1 MDQRVE
7 MSYSDRIDV
16 IDMIISVL
24 KDHEGALDEL
34 VARLESLNKELVESS
49 IAVPLKQEDRY
60 DSSMELLDYKIGEL
74 ENKIEHYRAIL
85 NAVLKHCDKI
95 HDITCVKLIAEKTL
109 GQ

>member
-1 MDQRVE
+1 

-24 KDHEGALDEL
+24 KDHEGSLDEL

-49 IAVPLKQEDRY
+49 IAVTLKQEDRY

-74 ENKIEHYRAIL
+74 ENKIEHYRSIL